1 EAGKSSLGE
10 AVRLIFDYQDSS
22 KHSEIKAIKPVN
34 RDEGPEIELEAE
46 SGPYA
51 FTYNKRFLKKPET
64 SLEITRPSPEN
75 HTAREAHDRAE
86 AILNE
91 TLDKSLWRALNIQ
104 QGDAIQQ
111 PDLTKQT
118 SLSAALDKAAGG
130 RASDTREEGL
140 FEKAEKEYLIYYTPG
155 GAEKKDIQEARDKK
169 ESAKAETQRL
179 EQELINIE
187 KDTERAAELKKELEQ
202 LKKHESELIKEIEEH
217 AAAIEEITRLE
228 AEIKEAGF
236 TLETV
241 RQKEQA
247 ARKDKEER
255 KKQIEAQEKASKEHE
270 QLKEEIKRAL
280 DALKKAEDDF
290 KKEQEK
296 YSRAEK
302 RRKENEAIAEL
313 RRADWEYY
321 RKKLDLE
328 QLQERKDRIDK
339 AREKARKAEEI
350 LAINKV
356 DEAALKSIQ
365 DAERAELTA
374 IAQLETGAP
383 SAKLRALKDIQ
394 PSIGEEKAS
403 MAKGEER
410 TISIPERTRIELPG
424 TMEIEITAGTSAGG
438 LKRKADE
445 ARRELEKR
453 CKKAGVNDPY
463 QARKEYEERREA
475 LRYAEIKAQVEKEN
489 LRDLTYEDLEG
500 KVSGLSIGV
509 QDYLK
514 KRDKEP
520 AISGSMETAKEALA
534 ESEAENKK
542 ASGEWEE
549 ARNGLD
555 AARSLKEGFNTKKQ
569 EKKVQLEMLGKTLA
583 QAKTTI
589 EKARES
595 ESDKDLE
602 KRAGKQKKELEEQEQ
617 RAKQAEVRLKEKN
630 PEKVKAMA
638 ETARGSLKTN
648 KSRGEEARTELT
660 EAQAALKIKGEDGLH
675 EKYHS
680 AKTTLAREENEN
692 KALARRAEAAKCL
705 FETMRE
711 ERDKARSAYVAP
723 IKEKIEQL
731 GKLIFDETFQ
741 VEISEDLKITR
752 RTQNG
757 VTVPFESLS
766 GGTREQLALIFRL
779 ACSMIVARDGGTPV
793 ILDDALGYTDPERL
807 KAMGAVLARA
817 AKESQIIIFTC
828 VPERYGNVGEARVV
842 RMALRRFT

>member
-1 EAGKSSLGE
+1 
-10 AVRLIFDYQDSS
+10 
-22 KHSEIKAIKPVN
+22 
-34 RDEGPEIELEAE
+34 
-46 SGPYA
+46 
-51 FTYNKRFLKKPET
+51 
-64 SLEITRPSPEN
+64 
-75 HTAREAHDRAE
+75 
-86 AILNE
+86 
-91 TLDKSLWRALNIQ
+91 
-104 QGDAIQQ
+104 
-111 PDLTKQT
+111 
-118 SLSAALDKAAGG
+118 
-130 RASDTREEGL
+130 
-140 FEKAEKEYLIYYTPG
+140 
-155 GAEKKDIQEARDKK
+155 
-169 ESAKAETQRL
+169 
-179 EQELINIE
+179 
-187 KDTERAAELKKELEQ
+187 
-202 LKKHESELIKEIEEH
+202 
-217 AAAIEEITRLE
+217 
-228 AEIKEAGF
+228 
-236 TLETV
+236 
-241 RQKEQA
+241 
-247 ARKDKEER
+247 
-255 KKQIEAQEKASKEHE
+255 
-270 QLKEEIKRAL
+270 
-280 DALKKAEDDF
+280 
-290 KKEQEK
+290 
-296 YSRAEK
+296 
-302 RRKENEAIAEL
+302 
-313 RRADWEYY
+313 
-321 RKKLDLE
+321 
-328 QLQERKDRIDK
+328 
-339 AREKARKAEEI
+339 
-350 LAINKV
+350 
-356 DEAALKSIQ
+356 
-365 DAERAELTA
+365 
-374 IAQLETGAP
+374 
-383 SAKLRALKDIQ
+383 
-394 PSIGEEKAS
+394 
-403 MAKGEER
+403 
-410 TISIPERTRIELPG
+410 
-424 TMEIEITAGTSAGG
+424 
-438 LKRKADE
+438 
-445 ARRELEKR
+445 
-453 CKKAGVNDPY
+453 
-463 QARKEYEERREA
+463 
-475 LRYAEIKAQVEKEN
+475 
-489 LRDLTYEDLEG
+489 
-500 KVSGLSIGV
+500 
-509 QDYLK
+509 
-514 KRDKEP
+514 
-520 AISGSMETAKEALA
+520 METAKEALA